1 MKITYYGHSCFLVE
15 ENNSRILFDPYEDG
29 SVPGFTLPK
38 DMSVDAVYCSH
49 EHADHNAA
57 HLVHSENKEPF
68 PKEFIVVPHDHHDGK
83 KRGMNRITVLNI
95 HGIRL
100 AHLGDIG
107 RLPTKEEYEKLN
119 VDILLIPCGGYYTIN
134 ALEAK
139 EIIETV
145 NAGLT
150 ILMHYRNGNQWYDV
164 LEDIHD
170 IMQNTIPSIKQI
182 ASSTLD
188 INQHLLD
195 SHSIITLL
203 PKQ

>member
-15 ENNSRILFDPYEDG
+15 ENNSRILFDPYEDE
-29 SVPGFTLPK
+29 SVPGLTLSK
-38 DMSVDAVYCSH
+38 DISVDAVYCSH

-57 HLVHSENKEPF
+57 HLVHTENKDPF

-83 KRGMNRITVLNI
+83 KRGMNRMTIVNI

-100 AHLGDIG
+100 AHLGDNEG
-107 RLPTKEEYEKLN
+107 LPTKEEYEKLN

-139 EIIETV
+139 EIIDTID
-145 NAGLT
+145 AGLT
-150 ILMHYRNGNQWYDV
+150 ILMHYRNEKQGYDV
-164 LEDIHD
+164 LEEIHD
-170 IMQNTIPSIKQI
+170 IMQNEIPSIKQI
-182 ASSTLD
+182 DSSTIE
-188 INQHLLD
+188 INQQLLNT
-195 SHSIITLL
+195 HSIITLL

>member
-15 ENNSRILFDPYEDG
+15 ENNSRILFDPYEDE
-29 SVPGFTLPK
+29 SVPGLTLSK
-38 DMSVDAVYCSH
+38 DISVDAVYCSH

-57 HLVHSENKEPF
+57 HLVHTENKDPF

-83 KRGMNRITVLNI
+83 KRGMNRMTIVNI

-119 VDILLIPCGGYYTIN
+119 VDILLIPSGGYYTIN

-139 EIIETV
+139 EIIDTID
-145 NAGLT
+145 AGLT
-150 ILMHYRNGNQWYDV
+150 ILMHYRNEKQGYDV
-164 LEDIHD
+164 LEEIHD
-170 IMQNTIPSIKQI
+170 IMQIEIPSIMQI
-182 ASSTLD
+182 DSSTIE
-188 INQHLLD
+188 INQQLLNT
-195 SHSIITLL
+195 HSIITLL

>member
-15 ENNSRILFDPYEDG
+15 ENDLRILFDPYKDE
-29 SVPGFTLPK
+29 SVPGLTLSK
-38 DMSVDAVYCSH
+38 GISVDAVYCSH

-57 HLVHSENKEPF
+57 HLVHTENKEPF

-83 KRGMNRITVLNI
+83 KRGMNRMTVVNI

-139 EIIETV
+139 EIIDTID
-145 NAGLT
+145 AGLT
-150 ILMHYRNGNQWYDV
+150 ILMHYRNEKQGYDV
-164 LEDIHD
+164 LEEIHD
-170 IMQNTIPSIKQI
+170 IMQNEIPSIKPI
-182 ASSTLD
+182 DSSTIEVDQQML
-188 INQHLLD
+188 N

>member
-15 ENNSRILFDPYEDG
+15 ENNSCILFDPYEDE
-29 SVPGFTLPK
+29 SVPGLTLPK
-38 DMSVDAVYCSH
+38 GISVDAVYCSH

-57 HLVHSENKEPF
+57 HLVHTENKDPF

-83 KRGMNRITVLNI
+83 KRGMNRMTIVNI

-139 EIIETV
+139 EIIDTID
-145 NAGLT
+145 AGLT
-150 ILMHYRNGNQWYDV
+150 ILMHYRNGKQGYDV
-164 LEDIHD
+164 LEENHD
-170 IMQNTIPSIKQI
+170 IMQNEIPSIKQI
-182 ASSTLD
+182 DSSTIE
-188 INQHLLD
+188 INQQLLNT
-195 SHSIITLL
+195 HSIITLL

>member
-1 MKITYYGHSCFLVE
+1 
-15 ENNSRILFDPYEDG
+15 
-29 SVPGFTLPK
+29 
-38 DMSVDAVYCSH
+38 
-49 EHADHNAA
+49 
-57 HLVHSENKEPF
+57 
-68 PKEFIVVPHDHHDGK
+68 
-83 KRGMNRITVLNI
+83 MNRITVLNI

-107 RLPTKEEYEKLN
+107 RLPTKEEYEELK
-119 VDILLIPCGGYYTIN
+119 VDILLIPCGGHYTIN
-134 ALEAK
+134 SLEAK
-139 EIIETV
+139 EIIDTV

-150 ILMHYRNGNQWYDV
+150 ILMHYRNGNQGYDV